1 MASKDQVFE
10 FARQEAIRQGVSP
23 DLVVNMVKTESGGRI
38 DAVSGKGARGPMQ
51 LMPATAKELGV
62 NPDDWKDNIRGGVKY
77 INQMLNQFGDPRLAV
92 AAYNAGPGAVR
103 RAGGIPEFK
112 ETQNYVQKVLG
123 TNMAREINA
132 QELGLQFD
140 QIQPQAQVQPQ
151 TGGPREVD
159 VQALNLNFGM
169 ADQPAPVQQSQPATL
184 GSNITSGLREFGRQ
198 LGLTARIG
206 VEGLGT
212 ALDIGA
218 APISNLI
225 NLATGAQTTQPASAS
240 MARVADVIG
249 LPRPQG
255 DFERSIQNIG
265 KTVAATAAGT
275 GAGRLLA
282 APLTTSLAGQTA
294 TQAVGTGL
302 ATQPVA
308 QLAGAG
314 TGATAVEGARNVFDV
329 QDPFALTGIG
339 LLGNLAGAGAASR
352 FGNVQT
358 GTQYADDFAL
368 ESDQIGRTIESG
380 RSRGLALG
388 SADVGDGGQTIRGL
402 RAIAGTTAN
411 EQGQRQKE
419 VVRLIDRTATSVQ
432 PKGVKSGLE
441 SKAVAADL
449 RTQYNTAKKNVAPLF
464 DTARD
469 LAGNQRIPVP
479 QSREMIS
486 QVMDQFPE
494 TSDTNIIMRNINRLQ
509 NISETGGTYKE
520 IRDIYSNIGS
530 EVSRVQKGLP
540 GGSYSPKQQAALNQL
555 YKSLEAD
562 VDAWAAP
569 RTLNGRPVYTP
580 AGAAHERAMEQFRQ
594 TVVPFRQDQDIF
606 RVVSSR
612 TFGDDYDRASEV
624 FSNKLTNNT
633 QTANLSMD
641 LMSPKGQQAAQFQ
654 ILNDARSAA
663 LGLDRKSPNIDQFTR
678 SLNLGMPDNPTPQ
691 QVILGRNPELFQ
703 EVNQIQDLLNTVRP
717 SLTGQTDTSLLPF
730 APTIART
737 TVGALGSGA
746 GLAMGFDPLTASFG
760 ATAGLFAPRVAGMAE
775 RGLTSLPATR
785 FMLGQPNLGTAGATG
800 ITSQELQGRE
810 SNLLSNVLDLVV
822 EPTII
827 PRGR

>member
-1 MASKDQVFE
+1 MT
-10 FARQEAIRQGVSP
+10 R
-23 DLVVNMVKTESGGRI
+23 
-38 DAVSGKGARGPMQ
+38 
-51 LMPATAKELGV
+51 
-62 NPDDWKDNIRGGVKY
+62 
-77 INQMLNQFGDPRLAV
+77 
-92 AAYNAGPGAVR
+92 
-103 RAGGIPEFK
+103 
-112 ETQNYVQKVLG
+112 
-123 TNMAREINA
+123 
-132 QELGLQFD
+132 
-140 QIQPQAQVQPQ
+140 
-151 TGGPREVD
+151 
-159 VQALNLNFGM
+159 
-169 ADQPAPVQQSQPATL
+169 
-184 GSNITSGLREFGRQ
+184 
-198 LGLTARIG
+198 
-206 VEGLGT
+206 
-212 ALDIGA
+212 
-218 APISNLI
+218 
-225 NLATGAQTTQPASAS
+225 
-240 MARVADVIG
+240 
-249 LPRPQG
+249 
-255 DFERSIQNIG
+255 
-265 KTVAATAAGT
+265 
-275 GAGRLLA
+275 
-282 APLTTSLAGQTA
+282 

-302 ATQPVA
+302 ATQPGA

-329 QDPFALTGIG
+329 QDPYALTGIG

-411 EQGQRQKE
+411 EQGKRQKE

-594 TVVPFRQDQDIF
+594 TVAPFRQDQDIF

-612 TFGDDYDRASEV
+612 IFGEDYDRASEV

-703 EVNQIQDLLNTVRP
+703 EVNQVQDLLNTVRP

-775 RGLTSLPATR
+775 KGLTSLPATR

-810 SNLLSNVLDLVV
+810 SNMLSNVLDLVV
-822 EPTII
+822 NPTII